1 MARVITLKDNKFTAK
16 LNKKQYLHFDIEKKK
31 KKKRYTILFKSFVSS
46 VTFPRNYRKIKV

>member
-31 KKKRYTILFKSFVSS
+31 RYTILFKSFVSS
-46 VTFPRNYRKIKV
+46 VTFSRNYRKIKA

>member
-31 KKKRYTILFKSFVSS
+31 KKKKDIPSYSKALSHQLLFQEIIEK
-46 VTFPRNYRKIKV
+46 

>member
-31 KKKRYTILFKSFVSS
+31 KDIPSYSKALSHQLLFQEIIEK
-46 VTFPRNYRKIKV
+46 